1 MRTIMHNLIVSLY
14 LLWSGDKRLDKE
26 VEIYKNIWKV
36 IILMALFILTM
47 MVVCFLLVPTEF
59 HSTPLA

>member
-26 VEIYKNIWKV
+26 VEIYKKIWKV
-36 IILMALFILTM
+36 IIFMALFILTM